1 MCEAEP
7 ATIATVRIDRGTAT
21 AEQAAAIKLEGVKDS
36 EGFFKHQLFIAG
48 LKEDIRMKIMEAG
61 KPSIQESVAHA
72 RELEVIH
79 EDRKKGSTV
88 GNIAENEDNND
99 NLDDEEC
106 AAVDAI
112 RLQRGRPP
120 YNRPGQ
126 SSGQNQQ
133 SCPANPR
140 QGQQQQPFSGQCRF
154 CKIQGH
160 HQKDCRKCKAAKA
173 PTVDS
178 NGQPYSNQVASVAQ
192 PQQQDNN
199 AGAASITSVPSDPYH
214 LKW

>member
-1 MCEAEP
+1 
-7 ATIATVRIDRGTAT
+7 
-21 AEQAAAIKLEGVKDS
+21 
-36 EGFFKHQLFIAG
+36 LFIAG

-88 GNIAENEDNND
+88 GNIAENND
-99 NLDDEEC
+99 NDDLDDEER

-126 SSGQNQQ
+126 SSGQNLQ
-133 SCPANPR
+133 SRPANPR
-140 QGQQQQPFSGQCRF
+140 QGQQQQPFSGDCRY
-154 CKIQGH
+154 CKIKGH
-160 HQKDCRKCKAAKA
+160 HQKDCRKRKAAKA
-173 PTVDS
+173 PMVDG
-178 NGQPYSNQVASVAQ
+178 NGKPYANQLASVAP

-199 AGAASITSVPSDPYH
+199 AGAASISSAPSDPYH